1 MNITTDDLFGLALII
16 LGAYIFLK
24 GEVKLQIVVS
34 NGTKSSGTEIK
45 GIKAKL
51 IGVVIGLIG
60 VLIIALVNT
69 GDVIVSL

>member
-1 MNITTDDLFGLALII
+1 MNIRIDDLFGLALII
-16 LGAYIFLK
+16 LGVYILLK

-34 NGTKSSGTEIK
+34 NGTKSSGTVLK

-51 IGVVIGLIG
+51 IGLVIGLIG
-60 VLIIALVNT
+60 VVIIALANT

>member
-1 MNITTDDLFGLALII
+1 MNMATDDLFGLALII
-16 LGAYIFLK
+16 FGIYILLK

-34 NGTKSSGTEIK
+34 NGVKSSGTVLK

-51 IGVVIGLIG
+51 IGIVIGLIG
-60 VLIIALVNT
+60 VAIIALVNT